1 MNCPQCRRSIEDDS
15 RFCRH
20 CGERF
25 EPRRQG
31 PRESVASSARRAVSD
46 RDDGDDGERERNI
59 WRGRPSWRAHYGH
72 WIIAVALWIV
82 LVVLVYRWTLPA
94 SSLRTW
100 VWAVVG
106 ATAVALLVRELLV
119 VFGQRYRLTNI
130 RLFVDRGIL
139 TRTTD
144 QTELLRVD
152 DVRIRQGLFDRLVN
166 TGTVEVL
173 GSDTTDEIIVLQSI
187 DRPAEVAE
195 SLLRHVRAIRAKQ
208 TLFVEHV

>member
-31 PRESVASSARRAVSD
+31 PREAVASAARRAAG
-46 RDDGDDGERERNI
+46 DGDDGERERNI
-59 WRGRPSWRAHYGH
+59 WRGRPSWRAHCGH
-72 WIIAVALWIV
+72 WIIAAGLWIV
-82 LVVLVYRWTLPA
+82 LVVLVYRWTPPD